1 MYGSSSDLGLLVGIL
16 AIIPL
21 VVFFIMAYRLKKIR
35 NAVEVLADIELRKP
49 ENRKTIK
56 CEKCEKDFTVS
67 ILKRSGT
74 INCPHCKA
82 INRIV

>member
-1 MYGSSSDLGLLVGIL
+1 MYSSDGIIISGIIGIILVI
-16 AIIPL
+16 A
-21 VVFFIMAYRLKKIR
+21 VFIMAYRLKKIR